1 VERATRTWCASRFGC
16 SVATQGVTVARAT
29 WRDMLSLWR
38 LERAIFARD
47 AYDPLTLLL
56 LVAWPGNVALKATN
70 GAALVGFVAGDQ
82 PWGDQAAWIVTL
94 GVEPL
99 HRRQGVGARLLAECE
114 ACLDRPVL
122 RLMVREGNLPAI
134 ELYKKFDYTQIRRE
148 VGYYGDEAGLLM
160 EKVRGES
167 EARA

>member
-1 VERATRTWCASRFGC
+1 MERATRTWCAPRFGC
-16 SVATQGVTVARAT
+16 SLATQGVTVARAT

-70 GAALVGFVAGDQ
+70 GTALVGFVAGDQ
-82 PWGDQAAWIVTL
+82 PWGERAAWIITL
-94 GVEPL
+94 GVEPS
-99 HRRQGVGARLLAECE
+99 HRRHGVGARLLAECE
-114 ACLDRPVL
+114 ARLDRPVL

-134 ELYKKFDYTQIRRE
+134 ELYKKLGYIQIRRE
-148 VGYYGDEAGLLM
+148 AGYYGDGEAGLLM
-160 EKVRGES
+160 EKRRGV
-167 EARA
+167 